1 MKTPGQI
8 LSTQQGE
15 LPPRR
20 VDPYHDRRP
29 VKGDAQARPEAAS
42 ITTETKTMVNMI
54 FARFMAIY
62 GHKFKSCFETQDEI
76 RIAKREWALSLQ
88 YYSEAELV
96 RAIDRCKETLA
107 WMPTVSEFLEVLH
120 DMGGDYGL
128 PSSRQAYYEACRFA
142 DRPSQRQWSHQAVY
156 HAGKATEWFRL
167 RSEVEARVF
176 PEFDYN
182 YQIICRR
189 VRAGEQLDEAVP
201 VALENKSDNTFS
213 AFIQSWGEAQGITPE
228 QATTLLFYM
237 TKPAGTAIRQRF
249 KQVSEDRARQWGL
262 KLQLPDDYQ

>member
-8 LSTQQGE
+8 LATNPGG
-15 LPPRR
+15 LPEQRY
-20 VDPYHDRRP
+20 DPYHRQRP
-29 VKGDAQARPEAAS
+29 VKDEQQSRPETAMIA
-42 ITTETKTMVNMI
+42 TETKTLVNMI

-107 WMPTVSEFLEVLH
+107 WMPTVSEFIAILN
-120 DMGGDYGL
+120 DMGGDHGL
-128 PSSRQAYYEACRFA
+128 PSSRHAYYEACRFA
-142 DRPSQRQWSHQAVY
+142 DRPSQRQWSHPAVY

-167 RSEVEARVF
+167 RSEEEARIF

-189 VRAGEQLDEAVP
+189 VRAGEQLDQAVP
-201 VALENKSDNTFS
+201 VALENKSDNTLVS
-213 AFIQSWGEAQGITPE
+213 FIQQWGEAQGISQE
-228 QATTLLFYM
+228 QASTMLFYL
-237 TKPAGTAIRQRF
+237 TKPAGTAIRKRF
-249 KQVSEDRARQWGL
+249 KKISEERVLEWGL
-262 KLQLPDDYQ
+262 QLKLPDDYQ